1 MLRYTVTIQVTNKER
16 AEYTGISGFHMSE
29 GFLLMRKGGDTIGIN
44 LANVSD
50 WKAVRV
56 SP

>member
-29 GFLLMRKGGDTIGIN
+29 GFLVMRKGGDTIGIN
-44 LANVSD
+44 LANVTD